1 MREKFARFMAGRCGI
16 DQLNRFLSVVS
27 LVLMILAVVFNGTG
41 LSRIVWL
48 LAFVLLI
55 LVYARMLSRNL
66 YKRSEENNRYMR
78 MRMSV
83 GGKFEMIKV
92 RWTQRKDYKFFTC
105 PACRTTLRVPRH
117 KGKINIVC
125 KKCGNSST
133 GRT

>member
-27 LVLMILAVVFNGTG
+27 LVLMILAVVFNGTAF
-41 LSRIVWL
+41 SRLVWL
-48 LAFVLLI
+48 AAFVLLI
-55 LVYARMLSRNL
+55 VVYARMLSRNL
-66 YKRSEENNRYMR
+66 YRRSAENTRYLK
-78 MRMSV
+78 MSMSL
-83 GGKFEMIKV
+83 KSRFEMIKV

-105 PACRTTLRVPRH
+105 PACHTTLRVPRH

-125 KKCGNSST
+125 RKCGNSFT

>member
-16 DQLNRFLSVVS
+16 DQLNRFMSVVS
-27 LVLMILAVVFNGTG
+27 LVLMLLAVVFNGTG
-41 LSRIVWL
+41 FSRLVWL

-66 YKRSEENNRYMR
+66 YRRSAENNRYMKIS
-78 MRMSV
+78 MSFR
-83 GGKFEMIKV
+83 GKLEMIKV

-105 PACRTTLRVPRH
+105 PACHTTLRVPKH

-125 KKCGNSST
+125 KKCGNSFT

>member
-16 DQLNRFLSVVS
+16 DQLNRFLSVLS
-27 LVLMILAVVFNGTG
+27 LVLMILAVVFNGTR
-41 LSRIVWL
+41 LSQLVWL

-66 YKRSEENNRYMR
+66 YKRSAENNRYMR

-83 GGKFEMIKV
+83 SGKLEMIKV
-92 RWTQRKDYKFFTC
+92 RWAQRKDYKFFTC
-105 PACRTTLRVPRH
+105 PACHTTLRVPRH

-125 KKCGNSST
+125 KKCGNSFT

>member
-16 DQLNRFLSVVS
+16 DQLNRFLSILS
-27 LVLMILAVVFNGTG
+27 LVLMILAVVFNGTRF
-41 LSRIVWL
+41 SRPVWL
-48 LAFVLLI
+48 IAFVLLI

-66 YKRSEENNRYMR
+66 YKRYLRL
-78 MRMSV
+78 RMSV
-83 GGKFEMIKV
+83 SGKLEMIKV

-125 KKCGNSST
+125 KKCGNSFT
-133 GRT
+133 GKT

>member
-1 MREKFARFMAGRCGI
+1 MREKFARFMSGRCGI
-16 DQLNRFLSVVS
+16 DQLNRFLSILS
-27 LVLMILAVVFNGTG
+27 LVLMILAVVFNGTVF
-41 LSRIVWL
+41 SRIVWL
-48 LAFVLLI
+48 IAFVLLI

-66 YKRSEENNRYMR
+66 YKRSTENNRYMR
-78 MRMSV
+78 IRMSI

-92 RWTQRKDYKFFTC
+92 RWTQRNDYKFFTC

-125 KKCGNSST
+125 KKCGNSFT

>member
-16 DQLNRFLSVVS
+16 DQLNRFLSILS
-27 LVLMILAVVFNGTG
+27 LVLMIVAVVFNGTRF
-41 LSRIVWL
+41 SRPIWFI
-48 LAFVLLI
+48 AFILLI

-66 YKRSEENNRYMR
+66 YNRRAENTRYLR
-78 MRMSV
+78 LRMSV
-83 GGKFEMIKV
+83 SGKFEMIKV

-125 KKCGNSST
+125 KKCGNSFT
-133 GRT
+133 GKT

>member
-1 MREKFARFMAGRCGI
+1 MREKFARFMSGRCGN
-16 DQLNRFLSVVS
+16 DQLNRFLSILS
-27 LVLMILAVVFNGTG
+27 LVLMILAVVFNGTVF
-41 LSRIVWL
+41 SRFVWL
-48 LAFVLLI
+48 IAFVLLI

-66 YKRSEENNRYMR
+66 YKRSTENNRYLR
-78 MRMSV
+78 IRMSI

-92 RWTQRKDYKFFTC
+92 RWIQRKDYKFFTC

-125 KKCGNSST
+125 KKCGNSFT

>member
-27 LVLMILAVVFNGTG
+27 LVLMILAVVFNGTAF
-41 LSRIVWL
+41 SRIVWL
-48 LAFVLLI
+48 IAFGLLI
-55 LVYARMLSRNL
+55 VVYARMLSRNL
-66 YKRSEENNRYMR
+66 YRRSVENTRYMK
-78 MRMSV
+78 MSMSLK
-83 GGKFEMIKV
+83 GRFEMIKV

-105 PACRTTLRVPRH
+105 PACHTTLRVPRH

-125 KKCGNSST
+125 RKCGNSFT

>member
-16 DQLNRFLSVVS
+16 DQLNRFLSILS
-27 LVLMILAVVFNGTG
+27 LVLMIVAVVFNGTRF
-41 LSRIVWL
+41 SRPIWL
-48 LAFVLLI
+48 IAFILLI

-66 YKRSEENNRYMR
+66 YKRSAENTRYLR
-78 MRMSV
+78 LR
-83 GGKFEMIKV
+83 MIKV

-125 KKCGNSST
+125 KKCGNSFT
-133 GRT
+133 GKT